1 MATLRHCPLWNLCT
15 PTGPLNPL
23 DMAIIRDR
31 GTGPAANE
39 VVYGGQEVEADQT
52 TTACAVEL
60 VDLVAF
66 KLDMLPS
73 LLPLERVF

>member
-1 MATLRHCPLWNLCT
+1 
-15 PTGPLNPL
+15 
-23 DMAIIRDR
+23 MAIIRDR